1 MRLLVTGGAG
11 FIGSNFV
18 HYWLRKNPKG
28 EIVDIDKFTY
38 AADKRNLDGVD
49 GNRHALVVG
58 DIAEPEIIN
67 KLVRDIDAVVNFAA
81 ETHVDNSIRDSAP
94 FVHSNIVGVRVL
106 LEAVR
111 KYEKRFH
118 QVSTDEVYGSLG
130 LNSRKKFSETS
141 PYNPRNP
148 YAATKAAADHLVRAY
163 CNTYGTDA
171 TISNCSN
178 NFGPRQHVEKLIPKT
193 IRSAERSMRV
203 AVYGSGR
210 QVRDWIYVYDH
221 CTAIDLIL
229 KKGVPGE
236 TYLVSAGNMRCNM
249 DVVREILDLLDRP
262 HRLVKH
268 VRDRPGHDAMYA
280 LNSGKIRRELG
291 WKPEFGFEN
300 ALKYTIQWYL
310 ACGR

>member
-300 ALKYTIQWYL
+300 ALKDTIQWYL

>member
-49 GNRHALVVG
+49 WNRHVLVVG

-94 FVHSNIVGVRVL
+94 FVHSNIAGVRVL

-118 QVSTDEVYGSLG
+118 G
-130 LNSRKKFSETS
+130 
-141 PYNPRNP
+141 
-148 YAATKAAADHLVRAY
+148 
-163 CNTYGTDA
+163 C
-171 TISNCSN
+171 
-178 NFGPRQHVEKLIPKT
+178 
-193 IRSAERSMRV
+193 
-203 AVYGSGR
+203 
-210 QVRDWIYVYDH
+210 
-221 CTAIDLIL
+221 
-229 KKGVPGE
+229 
-236 TYLVSAGNMRCNM
+236 
-249 DVVREILDLLDRP
+249 
-262 HRLVKH
+262 
-268 VRDRPGHDAMYA
+268 
-280 LNSGKIRRELG
+280 
-291 WKPEFGFEN
+291 
-300 ALKYTIQWYL
+300 
-310 ACGR
+310 